1 MTASNDS
8 TTERVAEVKA
18 EDAELESVKALFL
31 DEEAVAS
38 LLATEE
44 GRLEFLAH
52 GRKLVEHCD
61 RLRSEA
67 EEMSVV
73 HELTLEH
80 ATRIENELELQNR
93 IVSED
98 LEVAQGIQQSLMPD
112 PAMLAGVF
120 DIAIYHKQLTEVG
133 GDYYDFSQLPGD
145 RFAVSVYDI
154 SGHGVSSALIMTF
167 LKAQIENAT
176 KRLDSP
182 SAIVDWVNRASYAF
196 LRGVRR
202 YATVNFVM
210 FSDRFL
216 RYVSGGGYGLL
227 VRHGEQKAF
236 NRVGNYIGLRT
247 KPFREFE
254 LPFEEGDVLAL
265 YTDGIA
271 EALDE
276 NGKGYTVQRLND
288 LIARHSDEPVQ
299 DILNRCVEDY
309 TNFRAQDT
317 DDITLLILRRCAK

>member
-1 MTASNDS
+1 MIASNDS
-8 TTERVAEVKA
+8 STEREAEPFA
-18 EDAELESVKALFL
+18 EQADLDFVKALFL
-31 DEEAVAS
+31 DKATAEQ
-38 LLATEE
+38 LLSTEE
-44 GRLEFLAH
+44 GRLEFLARS
-52 GRKLVEHCD
+52 GKLVEHCET
-61 RLRSEA
+61 LRAEM
-67 EEMSVV
+67 EEMAVV

-112 PAMLAGVF
+112 QAMLAGFV
-120 DIAIYHKQLTEVG
+120 DIAVYHKQLTEVG

-227 VRHGEQKAF
+227 VRHGEQKPF

-265 YTDGIA
+265 YTDGMA

>member
-1 MTASNDS
+1 MTASKDS
-8 TTERVAEVKA
+8 SSERATEALSEHA
-18 EDAELESVKALFL
+18 DLDAVKALL
-31 DEEAVAS
+31 ADDAACKD
-38 LLATEE
+38 LLARE
-44 GRLEFLAH
+44 GGGLELLARCR
-52 GRKLVEHCD
+52 GLIEQVE
-61 RLRSEA
+61 RLRSDL

-98 LEVAQGIQQSLMPD
+98 LEVARGIQQSLMPD
-112 PAMLAGVF
+112 LSLVSSEL
-120 DIAIYHKQLTEVG
+120 DIAIHHKQLAEVG
-133 GDYYDFSQLPGD
+133 GDYYDFSQLPGN
-145 RFAVSVYDI
+145 RIAVSVYDI
-154 SGHGVSSALIMTF
+154 SGHGVSSALIMAF

-227 VRHGEQKAF
+227 VRHGMQRTF

-254 LPFEEGDVLAL
+254 LPFEHGDVLAL
-265 YTDGIA
+265 YTDGMV
-271 EALDE
+271 EALDAE
-276 NGKGYTVQRLND
+276 GKGYTVQRLND
-288 LIARHSDEPVQ
+288 IIARHSEEPVQ
-299 DILNRCVEDY
+299 DILKRCVDDY
-309 TNFRAQDT
+309 TSFRSEDI
-317 DDITLLILRRCAK
+317 DDITLLIMRRCAK

>member
-1 MTASNDS
+1 MTASKDS
-8 TTERVAEVKA
+8 SPDRVTALVDLGDLDAVKA
-18 EDAELESVKALFL
+18 FLADDVACRTLLAREGGGLEILARSRRLLEHCERLRAELEELSV
-31 DEEAVAS
+31 
-38 LLATEE
+38 
-44 GRLEFLAH
+44 
-52 GRKLVEHCD
+52 
-61 RLRSEA
+61 
-67 EEMSVV
+67 M

-98 LEVAQGIQQSLMPD
+98 LEVAQGIQQSLLPD
-112 PAMLAGVF
+112 VSVLSSHLEV
-120 DIAIYHKQLTEVG
+120 AIFHKQLAEVG
-133 GDYYDFSQLPGD
+133 GDYYDFSQLPD
-145 RFAVSVYDI
+145 NRVAVSVYDI
-154 SGHGVSSALIMTF
+154 SGHGVSSALIMAF

-216 RYVSGGGYGLL
+216 RYVSGGGYGVL
-227 VRHGEQKAF
+227 VRQGMQRTF

-254 LPFEEGDVLAL
+254 LPFEQGDVLAL
-265 YTDGIA
+265 YTDGMI
-271 EALDE
+271 EAQDAS
-276 NGKGYTVQRLND
+276 GKGYSVQRLND
-288 LIARHSDEPVQ
+288 IIARHSEEPVQ
-299 DILNRCVEDY
+299 DILKRCVDDY
-309 TNFRAQDT
+309 TAFRSQDI
-317 DDITLLILRRCAK
+317 DDMTLLILRRCAR

>member
-8 TTERVAEVKA
+8 STERVAEILA
-18 EDAELESVKALFL
+18 EAAAIDSVKTLFS
-31 DEEAVAS
+31 DEAAAER
-38 LLATEE
+38 LLSTKE
-44 GRLEFLAH
+44 GRLEFLA
-52 GRKLVEHCD
+52 RSRTVVEQCE
-61 RLRSEA
+61 RLRSEM
-67 EEMSVV
+67 EEMAVV

-98 LEVAQGIQQSLMPD
+98 LEVARGIQQSLMPD
-112 PAMLAGVF
+112 PAMLADYV
-120 DIAIYHKQLTEVG
+120 DIAVYHKQLTEVG

-227 VRHGEQKAF
+227 VRHGEQKTF

-254 LPFEEGDVLAL
+254 LPFEERDVVAL
-265 YTDGIA
+265 YTDGMV

>member
-8 TTERVAEVKA
+8 PTERAAEQLADGV
-18 EDAELESVKALFL
+18 DLDSVKSLFL
-31 DEEAVAS
+31 DEAAAER
-38 LLATEE
+38 LLSTKE
-44 GRLEFLAH
+44 GRLEFLAR
-52 GRKLVEHCD
+52 GRQLLDEIE
-61 RLRSEA
+61 RLRSDA
-67 EEMSVV
+67 EENAVV

-98 LEVAQGIQQSLMPD
+98 LEVARGIQQSLMPD
-112 PAMLAGVF
+112 PALLAGIV

-145 RFAVSVYDI
+145 RCAVSVYDI

-167 LKAQIENAT
+167 LKSQIENAT

-210 FSDRFL
+210 FTDRFL
-216 RYVSGGGYGLL
+216 RYVSGGGYGLV

-265 YTDGIA
+265 YTDGMA

-317 DDITLLILRRCAK
+317 DDMTLLILRRCAK

>member
-8 TTERVAEVKA
+8 STERVAELLA
-18 EDAELESVKALFL
+18 ESADIDSVKSLFL
-31 DEEAVAS
+31 DEAAAMQMLS
-38 LLATEE
+38 TEE
-44 GRLEFLAH
+44 GRRSFLAN
-52 GRKLVEHCD
+52 GRKLVEKCEQ
-61 RLRSEA
+61 LQSEMDETA
-67 EEMSVV
+67 VV

-98 LEVAQGIQQSLMPD
+98 LEVARGIQQSLMPD
-112 PAMLAGVF
+112 PAMLAGML

-145 RFAVSVYDI
+145 RLAVSVYDI

-167 LKAQIENAT
+167 LKSQVENAT

-216 RYVSGGGYGLL
+216 RYVSGGGYGLV

-265 YTDGIA
+265 YTDGMA

>member
-8 TTERVAEVKA
+8 STERVAEILA
-18 EDAELESVKALFL
+18 ETADFDSVK
-31 DEEAVAS
+31 S
-38 LLATEE
+38 LLSDEAAAERLLSTKE
-44 GRLEFLAH
+44 GRLEFLA
-52 GRKLVEHCD
+52 RSRSVVEQCE
-61 RLRSEA
+61 RLRAEM

-98 LEVAQGIQQSLMPD
+98 LDVARGIQQSLMPD
-112 PAMLAGVF
+112 PSMLADYV
-120 DIAIYHKQLTEVG
+120 DIAVYHKQLTEIG

-145 RFAVSVYDI
+145 QFAVSVYDI

-216 RYVSGGGYGLL
+216 RYVSGGGFGLL
-227 VRHGEQKAF
+227 VRRGEQKTF

-254 LPFEEGDVLAL
+254 LPFEEHDVVAL
-265 YTDGIA
+265 YTDGMV

-309 TNFRAQDT
+309 TKFRAQDT
-317 DDITLLILRRCAK
+317 DDITLLILRRCSK

>member
-8 TTERVAEVKA
+8 STEPEAEPLA
-18 EDAELESVKALFL
+18 EQADLDFVKALL
-31 DEEAVAS
+31 RDKATAEQ
-38 LLATEE
+38 LLSTEE
-44 GRLEFLAH
+44 GRLEFLARS
-52 GRKLVEHCD
+52 GKLVEHCET
-61 RLRSEA
+61 LRAEM
-67 EEMSVV
+67 EEMAVV

-112 PAMLAGVF
+112 QAMLAGFV
-120 DIAIYHKQLTEVG
+120 DIAVYHKQLTEVG

-167 LKAQIENAT
+167 LKAQFENAT

-202 YATVNFVM
+202 YSTVNFVM

-216 RYVSGGGYGLL
+216 RYVSGGGYGLV
-227 VRHGEQKAF
+227 VRHGEQKPF

-265 YTDGIA
+265 YTDGMA

>member
-8 TTERVAEVKA
+8 STERVIESA
-18 EDAELESVKALFL
+18 DLDSVKSLFL
-31 DEEAVAS
+31 DGVAAER
-38 LLATEE
+38 LLSTEE
-44 GRLEFLAH
+44 GRLEFLVRS
-52 GRKLVEHCD
+52 RKVVEHCE
-61 RLRSEA
+61 RLRA
-67 EEMSVV
+67 DMDEMAVV

-98 LEVAQGIQQSLMPD
+98 LEVARGIQQSLMPD
-112 PAMLAGVF
+112 PAMLAGLV
-120 DIAIYHKQLTEVG
+120 DIAIYNKQLTEVG

-254 LPFEEGDVLAL
+254 LPFEEGDLLAL
-265 YTDGIA
+265 YTDGMA

>member
-8 TTERVAEVKA
+8 LTERVAEASA
-18 EDAELESVKALFL
+18 EGADFDSVKSLFL
-31 DEEAVAS
+31 DEAAAER
-38 LLATEE
+38 LLSTKE
-44 GRLEFLAH
+44 GRLEFLAR
-52 GRKLVEHCD
+52 GRQLLEEIE
-61 RLRSEA
+61 RLKADA
-67 EEMSVV
+67 EENAVV

-98 LEVAQGIQQSLMPD
+98 LEVARGIQQSLMPD
-112 PAMLAGVF
+112 PALLAGIV

-145 RFAVSVYDI
+145 RCAVSLYDI

-167 LKAQIENAT
+167 LKSQIENAT

-196 LRGVRR
+196 LRGVRK

-210 FSDRFL
+210 FTERFL

-227 VRHGEQKAF
+227 VRHGEQKTF

-254 LPFEEGDVLAL
+254 LPFEEGDLLAL
-265 YTDGIA
+265 YTDGMA

>member
-1 MTASNDS
+1 MTATNDS
-8 TTERVAEVKA
+8 STEPAVGLLADVA
-18 EDAELESVKALFL
+18 DIDSVKSFL
-31 DEEAVAS
+31 LDEAVAEQ
-38 LLATEE
+38 LLSTKE
-44 GRLEFLAH
+44 GRLEFFARC
-52 GRKLVEHCD
+52 RKLVEQCE
-61 RLRSEA
+61 RLRSDA
-67 EEMSVV
+67 DEMSVV

-98 LEVAQGIQQSLMPD
+98 LEVARGIQQSLMPD
-112 PAMLAGVF
+112 PAMLAENF

-133 GDYYDFSQLPGD
+133 GDYYDFSQLPGE
-145 RFAVSVYDI
+145 RLAVSVYDI

-167 LKAQIENAT
+167 LKSQFENAT
-176 KRLDSP
+176 KRLESP

-210 FSDRFL
+210 FTERFL

-227 VRHGEQKAF
+227 VRRGEQITF
-236 NRVGNYIGLRT
+236 NRVGNYLGLRT

-265 YTDGIA
+265 YTDGMA

-317 DDITLLILRRCAK
+317 DDITLLIMRRCAK

>member
-1 MTASNDS
+1 MSASNDS
-8 TTERVAEVKA
+8 TTERVAEESA
-18 EDAELESVKALFL
+18 EIADLDSVKELFL
-31 DEEAVAS
+31 DEAAAER
-38 LLATEE
+38 LLSTKE
-44 GRLEFLAH
+44 GRLEFLARS
-52 GRKLVEHCD
+52 RKVVEHCE
-61 RLRSEA
+61 RLRFDKD
-67 EEMSVV
+67 EMAVV

-93 IVSED
+93 IVGED
-98 LEVAQGIQQSLMPD
+98 LEVARGIQQSLMPD
-112 PAMLAGVF
+112 PAMLAGVAE
-120 DIAIYHKQLTEVG
+120 IAIYNKQLTEVG
-133 GDYYDFSQLPGD
+133 GDYYDFCQLPGD

-227 VRHGEQKAF
+227 VRHGTQIPF

-265 YTDGIA
+265 YTDGMA

>member
-1 MTASNDS
+1 MTASKDS
-8 TTERVAEVKA
+8 SSERVAETLA
-18 EDAELESVKALFL
+18 EHADLDAVKALL
-31 DEEAVAS
+31 SDEAEVRA
-38 LLATEE
+38 LLARE
-44 GRLEFLAH
+44 GGSRELLARCR
-52 GRKLVEHCD
+52 GLVAHAD
-61 RLRSEA
+61 RLRAEM
-67 EEMSVV
+67 EEMSVM

-98 LEVAQGIQQSLMPD
+98 LEVARGIQQSLLPD
-112 PAMLAGVF
+112 VSAIASQLDV
-120 DIAIYHKQLTEVG
+120 AIYHKQLAEVG
-133 GDYYDFSQLPGD
+133 GDYYDFSQLPDD
-145 RFAVSVYDI
+145 RVAVSVYDI
-154 SGHGVSSALIMTF
+154 SGHGVSSALIMAF

-227 VRHGEQKAF
+227 VRHGMQRTF

-254 LPFEEGDVLAL
+254 LPFEQGDVLAL
-265 YTDGIA
+265 YTDGMV
-271 EALDE
+271 EAQDAS
-276 NGKGYTVQRLND
+276 GKGYTVQRLND
-288 LIARHSDEPVQ
+288 IIARHSEEPVQ
-299 DILNRCVEDY
+299 DILKRCVDDY
-309 TNFRAQDT
+309 TSFRAEDT

>member
-1 MTASNDS
+1 VTLVEHGD
-8 TTERVAEVKA
+8 V
-18 EDAELESVKALFL
+18 DAVKALL
-31 DEEAVAS
+31 SDDAACHA
-38 LLATEE
+38 LLARE
-44 GRLEFLAH
+44 GGGLEILARSRRLLEH
-52 GRKLVEHCD
+52 VE
-61 RLRSEA
+61 RLRSEL
-67 EEMSVV
+67 EELSVM

-98 LEVAQGIQQSLMPD
+98 LEVARGIQQALLPD
-112 PAMLAGVF
+112 PSV
-120 DIAIYHKQLTEVG
+120 IASHLDVAVYHKQLQEVG
-133 GDYYDFSQLPGD
+133 GDYYDFSQLPGN
-145 RFAVSVYDI
+145 RVAVSVYDI

-167 LKAQIENAT
+167 LKAQIENAG

-227 VRHGEQKAF
+227 VRQGMQRTF

-265 YTDGIA
+265 YTDGMV
-271 EALDE
+271 EAQDAS
-276 NGKGYTVQRLND
+276 GKGYTVQRLND
-288 LIARHSDEPVQ
+288 IIARHSNEPVH
-299 DILNRCVEDY
+299 DILKRCVDDY
-309 TNFRAQDT
+309 TSFRAADI
-317 DDITLLILRRCAK
+317 DDITLIILRRCAR